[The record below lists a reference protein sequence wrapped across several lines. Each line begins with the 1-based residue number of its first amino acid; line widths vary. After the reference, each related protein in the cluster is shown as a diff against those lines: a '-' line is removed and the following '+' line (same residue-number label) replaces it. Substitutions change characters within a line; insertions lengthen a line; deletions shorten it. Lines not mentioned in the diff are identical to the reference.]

1 MEKAINRMKALG
13 INTPNILVPRPGTDL
28 KKWAVVACDQYTS
41 EQEYWQRVE
50 EYVGDA
56 PSTLHL
62 VYPEVYL
69 EEKYPEKRI
78 ENINTTMKTY
88 LHNQLFEEYFNSF
101 FLLHRNTGQGPGRW
115 GLIVALDLEFYD
127 YNPDSKTPIR
137 ATEGTILSRIPPRKL
152 IRKEAQLELPHIL
165 VLINDEERSIIEPLV
180 EKLDDFEQIY
190 DTELME
196 NGGHIRAFRII
207 GKTLLEELATAF
219 ETLQKSLNPQ
229 NPLMFAMGDGN
240 HSLATAKS
248 CWEDLKRTLPKEAQ
262 ANHPSRYAMVELE
275 NIFDPGL
282 VFTPI
287 HRVLFNCD
295 RTTFLNELAQH
306 CNTYQIEETDSISSI
321 ITAIEN
327 QSGLQRFGYVDS
339 DGLKIISMTNPKSSI
354 PAGTLQSVID
364 NLIDQKRGIQ
374 VDYIH
379 GSSVTKALGLKEGNI
394 GLFLPA
400 IDKKT
405 FFSTIITD
413 GALPR
418 KTFSMGE
425 AHEKR
430 FYMEA
435 RKITY

>member
-165 VLINDEERSIIEPLV
+165 V
-180 EKLDDFEQIY
+180 
-190 DTELME
+190 
-196 NGGHIRAFRII
+196 
-207 GKTLLEELATAF
+207 
-219 ETLQKSLNPQ
+219 
-229 NPLMFAMGDGN
+229 
-240 HSLATAKS
+240 
-248 CWEDLKRTLPKEAQ
+248 
-262 ANHPSRYAMVELE
+262 
-275 NIFDPGL
+275 
-282 VFTPI
+282 
-287 HRVLFNCD
+287 
-295 RTTFLNELAQH
+295 
-306 CNTYQIEETDSISSI
+306 
-321 ITAIEN
+321 
-327 QSGLQRFGYVDS
+327 
-339 DGLKIISMTNPKSSI
+339 
-354 PAGTLQSVID
+354 
-364 NLIDQKRGIQ
+364 
-374 VDYIH
+374 
-379 GSSVTKALGLKEGNI
+379 
-394 GLFLPA
+394 
-400 IDKKT
+400 
-405 FFSTIITD
+405 
-413 GALPR
+413 
-418 KTFSMGE
+418 
-425 AHEKR
+425 
-430 FYMEA
+430 
-435 RKITY
+435 